1 MVLRMYLMGLVPL
14 DTTLPAVLHLDSL
27 TEMPMPYE

>member
-1 MVLRMYLMGLVPL
+1 MVTQMYLMGLDPL
-14 DTTLPAVLHLDSL
+14 DATLPAVLHLDSL